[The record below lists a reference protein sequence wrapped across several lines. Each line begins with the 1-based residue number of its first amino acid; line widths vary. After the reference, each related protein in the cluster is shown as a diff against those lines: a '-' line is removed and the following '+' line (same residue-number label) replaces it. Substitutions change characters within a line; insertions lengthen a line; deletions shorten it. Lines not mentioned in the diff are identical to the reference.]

1 MKTFKLSPLAKA
13 VIPLLSVS
21 MLVACNDNDSSSS
34 TTPAT
39 DTKEDKI
46 LVSPTN
52 MPTEPAVADDEI
64 LISYIS
70 TSTNSTRALSVSNGW
85 SLACGEDSYAANGSD
100 EFGPYWVLPKA
111 STLGSCAISKD
122 DQQVV
127 SVSLDASQG
136 ESLGITQSGKV
147 IEGSRNDA
155 YLTSIGIDQT
165 GTDVKLKKVSE
176 PTELANTPDGHFAI
190 QFYDPL
196 GDYKEDGADLNGYGN
211 YNLHLW
217 NNADCNAGNP
227 AGFNKNWEDTSV
239 TPDAADEFG
248 PVWYVPITDDASQCF
263 NVIIRNGNK
272 DKAINADLKVDIS
285 DRETNPA
292 VTYMPGKTRSYAS
305 RIEAFTQDGP
315 SSEFSIDTVG
325 AILLD
330 DQTLVWNAAANAD
343 LVQLMFSD
351 DGNYKV
357 DDNGVVSGS
366 SIKLKA
372 TNLSK
377 AQVAKFPHLAGYPA
391 FEIPN
396 IALNE
401 LLKSSLIA
409 LASNNIEGENYGE
422 LRSSTAV
429 QYAGALDAIFA
440 EEATQLDYGA
450 VYGDN
455 GVTFRLW
462 APTAQNVEL
471 VVYNADKSLA
481 GKHPLVE
488 DTESGSWSV
497 ELEKDAVDGKYYRYA
512 MTVFQPR
519 SQESTQY
526 EVTDPYS
533 VSLSMNSTYSQAIDL
548 DSDDL
553 KPSGWDALTAP
564 HSQVESDGSLS
575 DMVIYESHVRDF
587 SALDQ
592 STSSDN
598 RGKYLA
604 FTEDGSV
611 PVNHLKELSD
621 AGMTHLHLMPVFDIA
636 TINEDP
642 EQVANIDQPFSK
654 LCELN
659 QAVKDDANFSGYCA
673 SSDTIAE
680 VFETI
685 LPNDSKDNPIV
696 QDLNDY
702 VRSVDSYN
710 WGYDPYHYT
719 VPEGSYAT
727 DAEGSQ
733 RILEF
738 RQMVQSVKQDIGMN
752 VVVDVVYNHTNA
764 SGLNEKSVLD
774 KVVPLYYHR
783 LVPDTG
789 NVETSTC
796 CENTAPEHAMFA
808 KLIDDSVK
816 TWVEAYKIDAFRWDL
831 MGHHPLAQIQGT
843 LTTAREANPEV
854 YFYGEGW
861 NFGEVENNKRFIQ
874 ATQPN
879 LGGTGIGSFSDRL
892 RDAVRGGTPF
902 DSGDAIRKTQGFAT
916 GAAVLPN
923 ELNAK
928 EDGTVADAEL
938 ARALEQADL
947 TRLGMAG
954 NLKKFKLIDAKGS
967 TLLGENVDYNGQNA
981 GYAEQPWEI
990 QNYVSK
996 HDNQTFWDNNMYK
1009 VAEDASPE
1017 VRVKMQTVGIATVL
1031 LGQAIPFNHM
1041 GGELLRSKSMQRD
1054 SYDYGDW
1061 YNVVDF
1067 TRDSNN
1073 WNKGLPTKDKD
1084 LSNYDQ
1090 ITRAVQDVNSQPSS
1104 SDIDTMFENYKEM
1117 LQLRKAT
1124 ELMTLPSAQEI
1135 INRVDFRN
1143 TGKHQTPGLIVMTI
1157 DNGST
1162 QATDLDENL
1171 DAVVV
1176 IINANPAEQSIY
1188 GFVDH
1193 QGKEISLSG
1202 FELGH
1207 RQDGIAN
1214 GASFSDGK
1222 FTVPAWSVAVFVQPR
1237 GNARGLGLPVSEKA
1251 SDLPPLKVVRV
1262 AGAFNGWDHSTTAE
1276 YANEG
1281 LYKAKVGLAEAA
1293 EYKFTAGNWDTTW
1306 GCGKDS
1312 NENCSVDFSELGM
1325 YELTLDASDSDNPV
1339 VLDSK
1344 LVESYVDKTW
1354 YIPGSIS
1361 GGWDHS
1367 DAQKMLAGENHNV
1380 SFETPELI
1388 ANEAYEFKFTCGAWG
1403 ECEHGAA
1410 NVVTAED
1417 SLPLTGEGNISFTP
1431 EETAVYTVTFNIL
1444 SKEVTV
1450 AKK

>member
-13 VIPLLSVS
+13 VIPILSVS
-21 MLVACNDNDSSSS
+21 MLVACNDNDSSGS
-34 TTPAT
+34 TPPPT
-39 DTKEDKI
+39 DTKDNKI
-46 LVSPTN
+46 WVSPASLPN
-52 MPTEPAVADDEI
+52 EPAIGADEI
-64 LISYIS
+64 LVSYIS
-70 TSTNSTRALSVSNGW
+70 TSTDAARSLTVSNGW
-85 SLACGEDSYAANGSD
+85 SLICDDESYDANGSD
-100 EFGPYWVLPKA
+100 EFGPYWLIPQN
-111 STLGSCAISKD
+111 STLGSCSISKD
-122 DQQVV
+122 DQEVI
-127 SVSLDASQG
+127 SLSLDISQG
-136 ESLGITQSGKV
+136 ENLGITQDGRV
-147 IEGSRNDA
+147 IEGDRNDT
-155 YLTSIGIDQT
+155 YLTSIGIDQS
-165 GTDVKLKKVSE
+165 GTDVKLKEVSA
-176 PTELANTPDGHFAI
+176 PSELANTPDGHFAI

-196 GDYKEDGADLNGYGN
+196 GDYREEGADLNGYGQ

-217 NNADCNAGNP
+217 NNADCAAGDP
-227 AGFNKNWEDTSV
+227 AGFNSGWDDTSI
-239 TPDAADEFG
+239 TPNDADEFG

-272 DKAINADLKVDIS
+272 DKAINGDLRVDIS
-285 DRETNPA
+285 GREANSA
-292 VTYMPGKTRSYAS
+292 VTYMPGKTRAYAS
-305 RIEAFTQDGP
+305 RNEAFTLDGP
-315 SSEFSIDTVG
+315 SSEFNIDSVG

-330 DQTLVWNAAANAD
+330 DQTLVWNSAANAD
-343 LVQLMFSD
+343 LVQLMFSK
-351 DGNYKV
+351 DGNYQV
-357 DDNGVVSGS
+357 NDNGVVSGS
-366 SIKLKA
+366 SIKLSPTTLSEAQKA
-372 TNLSK
+372 K
-377 AQVAKFPHLAGYPA
+377 YPHLANYPA

-396 IALNE
+396 VALNE

-409 LASNNIEGENYGE
+409 LASNNVDGQKYGE

-440 EEATQLDYGA
+440 EEAAQLDYGP
-450 VYGDN
+450 VYGEN

-462 APTAQNVEL
+462 APTAQDVEL
-471 VVYNADKSLA
+471 VVYHADKSIA
-481 GKHPLVE
+481 EKHPLIE
-488 DTESGSWSV
+488 DAESGSWSV

-512 MTVFQPR
+512 MKVFQPR
-519 SQESTQY
+519 SQESTEY

-548 DSDDL
+548 DSDAL
-553 KPSGWDALTAP
+553 KPSGWDTLTAP

-592 STSSDN
+592 STTADN

-604 FTEDGSV
+604 FTEEGSV
-611 PVNHLKELSD
+611 PVNHLKELSE

-642 EQVANIDQPFSK
+642 QQVANIDQPFSK
-654 LCELN
+654 LCDLN
-659 QAVKDDANFSGYCA
+659 TAVKNDANFSGYCA
-673 SSDTIAE
+673 SSDTIAD
-680 VFETI
+680 VFAAI
-685 LPNDSKDNPIV
+685 LPNDSKENPVV

-719 VPEGSYAT
+719 VPEGSYST

-764 SGLNEKSVLD
+764 SGLHEKSVLD

-783 LVPDTG
+783 LVPDSG

-831 MGHHPLAQIQGT
+831 MGHHPLAQIQTT
-843 LTTAREANPEV
+843 LSTAREANPDV

-861 NFGEVENNKRFIQ
+861 NFGEVADNKRFVQ

-892 RDAVRGGTPF
+892 RDAVRGGSPF
-902 DSGDAIRKTQGFAT
+902 DSGDALRKTQGFAT

-923 ELNAK
+923 ELNRQA
-928 EDGTVADAEL
+928 DNSVTDAEL

-954 NLKKFKLIDAKGS
+954 NLKKFKMIDAKGT
-967 TLLGENVDYNGQNA
+967 TLLGEDVDYNGQKA

-996 HDNQTFWDNNMYK
+996 HDNQTFWDINMYK
-1009 VAEDASPE
+1009 VAEEASPAL
-1017 VRVKMQTVGIATVL
+1017 RVKMQTVGIATVL
-1031 LGQAIPFNHM
+1031 LGQAMPFNHM

-1090 ITRAVQDVNSQPSS
+1090 ITRAVQDVHSLPSS

-1117 LQLRKAT
+1117 LTLRKSSG
-1124 ELMTLPSAQEI
+1124 LMTLPSAQEI

-1143 TGKHQTPGLIVMTI
+1143 TGKNQTPGLIVMTI

-1162 QATDLDENL
+1162 QITDLDEKL

-1176 IINANPAEQSIY
+1176 IINANPAQQNVR

-1193 QGKEISLSG
+1193 QGQEILLSG

-1207 RQDGIAN
+1207 RANGIAD
-1214 GASFSDGK
+1214 GASFNDGE

-1237 GNARGLGLPVSEKA
+1237 GDVRGVGLPVSEKA
-1251 SDLPPLKVVRV
+1251 SDLPPFKVVRV
-1262 AGAFNGWDHSTTAE
+1262 AGSFNGWDHSTTAN

-1281 LYKAKVGLAEAA
+1281 LYKAKVGLAEAS
-1293 EYKFTAGNWDTTW
+1293 EYKFTAGNWDTAW
-1306 GCGKDS
+1306 GCGD
-1312 NENCSVDFSELGM
+1312 NGETNCLVDFSELGM
-1325 YELTLDASDSDNPV
+1325 YELTLDASNSDQPT
-1339 VLDSK
+1339 VLSSK
-1344 LVESYVDKTW
+1344 LVESYVGKEW
-1354 YIPGSIS
+1354 YIPGTIS
-1361 GGWDHS
+1361 GNWGHEDG
-1367 DAQKMLAGENHNV
+1367 QKMRAGEDHHV
-1380 SFETPELI
+1380 SFVTPELN
-1388 ANEAYEFKFTCGAWG
+1388 ANETYEFKFTCGDWG
-1403 ECEHGAA
+1403 QCEHGKAD
-1410 NVVTAED
+1410 VLQSDD
-1417 SLPLTGEGNISFTP
+1417 SLPITGDGNISFTP
-1431 EETAVYTVTFNIL
+1431 TETSAYTVTFQIL
-1444 SKEVTV
+1444 TKKVTV

>member
-1 MKTFKLSPLAKA
+1 MKTFTLSPMAKA
-13 VIPLLSVS
+13 IIPILSAS
-21 MLVACNDNDSSSS
+21 MLIACNDSSNS
-34 TTPAT
+34 AT
-39 DTKEDKI
+39 DPVTDNRDNKI
-46 LVSPTN
+46 VVSPTD
-52 MPTEPAVADDEI
+52 MPTEPTLAANEV
-64 LISYIS
+64 LVSYIAKS
-70 TSTNSTRALSVSNGW
+70 SGNTARSLTLNSGW
-85 SLACGEDSYAANGSD
+85 SLTCGEDSYVAKGED
-100 EFGPYWVLPKA
+100 KFGPYWVLPKT
-111 STLGSCAISKD
+111 SSLGSCSISQGD
-122 DQQVV
+122 TEVA
-127 SVSLDASQG
+127 SVTLDATNTQN
-136 ESLGITQSGKV
+136 LGITSDGKV
-147 IEGSRNDA
+147 IEGSRTDT
-155 YLTSIGIDQT
+155 YLTSIGIDQS
-165 GTDVKLKKVSE
+165 GTDVKLKEVSA
-176 PTELANTPDGHFAI
+176 PTELANPSSGHFAI

-196 GDYKEDGADLNGYGN
+196 GDYQEEGADKNGYGN

-217 NNADCNAGNP
+217 NNADCNAGDP
-227 AGFNKNWEDTSV
+227 DGFNDGWDDVSIVPSES
-239 TPDAADEFG
+239 DEFG
-248 PVWYVPITDDASQCF
+248 PVWYIPVTGDATQCF

-285 DRETNPA
+285 DINNNPS

-305 RIEAFTQDGP
+305 RVEAFNLDGP

-330 DQTLVWNAAANAD
+330 DETLVWNSAANAD
-343 LVQLMFSD
+343 LVQLMFSE
-351 DGNYKV
+351 DGQFDV

-366 SIKLKA
+366 SIKLEA
-372 TNLSK
+372 TKLSEDQK
-377 AQVAKFPHLAGYPA
+377 AKFPHLADYPA

-396 IALNE
+396 VALNE

-409 LASNNIEGENYGE
+409 LASNNVQGENYGE
-422 LRSSTAV
+422 LRASTAI

-440 EEATQLDYGA
+440 EEATELEYGPI
-450 VYGDN
+450 YGNN

-462 APTAQNVEL
+462 APTAQEVSL
-471 VVYNADKSLA
+471 VVYNADKTVADTHKLT
-481 GKHPLVE
+481 E
-488 DTESGSWSV
+488 DKESGSWSV
-497 ELEKDAVDGKYYRYA
+497 ELEKDVVDGKFYRYA
-512 MTVFQPR
+512 MKVFQPR
-519 SQESTQY
+519 TQQAAEY

-548 DSDDL
+548 ESDDL
-553 KPSGWDALTAP
+553 KPAGWDAVSAP
-564 HSQVESDGSLS
+564 HSQLESDGSLS

-592 STSSDN
+592 STQTEN

-604 FTEDGSV
+604 FTENGTA
-611 PVNHLKELSD
+611 PVNHLKELSE

-642 EQVANIDQPFSK
+642 TQVANIDQPFSK

-659 QAVKDDANFSGYCA
+659 TAIKSDADFNTYCDSG
-673 SSDTIAE
+673 DTIAE
-680 VFETI
+680 VFAS
-685 LPNDSKDNPIV
+685 LVPNDSKENPLV

-727 DAEGSQ
+727 NAEGSQ

-738 RQMVQSVKQDIGMN
+738 RQMVQSVKEEIGMN

-764 SGLNEKSVLD
+764 SGLNDKSVLD

-796 CENTAPEHAMFA
+796 CENTAPENAMFA

-831 MGHHPLAQIQGT
+831 MGHHPLAQIQAT
-843 LTTAREANPEV
+843 LSAAREANPEV

-861 NFGEVENNKRFIQ
+861 NFGEVENNKRFVQ

-892 RDAVRGGTPF
+892 RDAVRGGSPF
-902 DSGDAIRKTQGFAT
+902 DSGDALRKTQGFAT
-916 GAAVLPN
+916 GAAVMPN
-923 ELNAK
+923 EMNR
-928 EDGTVADAEL
+928 ESDGGVNEAEM

-954 NLKKFKLIDAKGS
+954 NLKKFKLIDYKGT
-967 TLLGENVDYNGQNA
+967 TLLGEDVDYNGQRA

-996 HDNQTFWDNNMYK
+996 HDNQTFWDINMYK
-1009 VAEDASPE
+1009 VPEEASSE
-1017 VRVKMQTVGIATVL
+1017 VRMKMQTVGIATVL
-1031 LGQAIPFNHM
+1031 LGQAMPFNHM

-1067 TRDSNN
+1067 TRQSHN

-1084 LSNYDQ
+1084 FSNYDQ
-1090 ITRAVQDVNSQPSS
+1090 ITRAVADVNSQATL
-1104 SDIDTMFENYKEM
+1104 SDVDAMFEHYKEM
-1117 LQLRKAT
+1117 LTLRKST
-1124 ELMTLPSAQEI
+1124 PLMTLPSAQEI

-1143 TGKHQTPGLIVMTI
+1143 TGKQQTPGLIVMTI

-1162 QATDLDENL
+1162 QTTDLDEKL
-1171 DAVVV
+1171 DSVVV
-1176 IINANPAEQSIY
+1176 IINASPSAQTVG
-1188 GFVDH
+1188 GFFDH
-1193 QGKEISLSG
+1193 QSKEIDLAG

-1207 RQDGIAN
+1207 SSDGVAN
-1214 GASFSDGK
+1214 GATFANGQ
-1222 FTVPAWSVAVFVQPR
+1222 FNVPAWGVAVFTQAR
-1237 GNARGLGLPVSEKA
+1237 GAERGLGLPVSEKA
-1251 SDLPPLKVVRV
+1251 SDLPPFKTVRV
-1262 AGAFNGWDHSTTAE
+1262 AGEFNGWSHDTKAV

-1281 LYKAKVGLAEAA
+1281 LYTAQIGLAKATA
-1293 EYKFTAGNWDTTW
+1293 YKFTAGNWETTW
-1306 GCGKDS
+1306 GCGDNNS
-1312 NENCSVDFSELGM
+1312 ENCIADFSELGM

-1339 VLDSK
+1339 VLASK
-1344 LVESYVDKTW
+1344 LKESYVDKEW
-1354 YIPGSIS
+1354 FIPGTIS
-1361 GGWDHS
+1361 GAWGHGN
-1367 DAQKMLAGENHNV
+1367 AQKMTALENHTF
-1380 SFETPELI
+1380 SFETPEL
-1388 ANEAYEFKFTCGAWG
+1388 AAQESFEFKFTCGDWG
-1403 ECEHGAA
+1403 KCEHGADDVVQAA
-1410 NVVTAED
+1410 N
-1417 SLPLTGEGNISFTP
+1417 SLPITGESNITFTP
-1431 EETAVYTVTFNIL
+1431 TETAVYTVTFDIL
-1444 SKEVTV
+1444 SKQVTV